1 MAFSINPWYYGHS
14 IREENGMKVLTII
27 VPSLVISVSLLVWF
41 EITKKKTAI
50 YIAKP
55 ISTILVIIAC
65 LLSLF
70 DTGSNDLFTL
80 SVLVGL
86 LFSFG
91 GDMALMFQE
100 KAVPFRIGL
109 VLFLLAHVVY
119 GGTFVTFAGRVPQL
133 ALVLALFFGLGT
145 AIYLLLLPGLGK
157 MKVSVGVYVLI
168 ISFMAAAAV
177 STLYSSQITPQ
188 TAVLVTA
195 GSLLF
200 YISDVILAF
209 NRFRFP
215 MKYNRLSLI
224 PYYAGQLLIAASTY
238 YYVLEV

>member
-1 MAFSINPWYYGHS
+1 
-14 IREENGMKVLTII
+14 MKIFVII
-27 VPSLVISVSLLVWF
+27 IPLLVISVSLLVRL
-41 EITKKKTAI
+41 EIKKQKKGI
-50 YIAKP
+50 YSAKP
-55 ISTILVIIAC
+55 ISTILVIVTC

-70 DTGSNDLFTL
+70 DIGASVPFTL
-80 SVLVGL
+80 SILLGL

-100 KAVPFRIGL
+100 RATYFRAGL
-109 VLFLLAHVVY
+109 VLFLVAHIVY
-119 GGTFVTFAGRVPQL
+119 GGAFVSFAGSVPQFPL
-133 ALVLALFFGLGT
+133 IAALFFGLGT

-157 MKVSVGVYVLI
+157 MKVSVGLYILI

-177 STLYSSQITPQ
+177 STLYSPDITPK
-188 TAVLVTA
+188 TAILVTA

-200 YISDVILAF
+200 YISDVILAL

-224 PYYAGQLLIAASTY
+224 PYYAGQFMIAVSTY
-238 YYVLEV
+238 YFVEVV

>member
-1 MAFSINPWYYGHS
+1 
-14 IREENGMKVLTII
+14 MKIFVII
-27 VPSLVISVSLLVWF
+27 IPLLVISVSLLVRL
-41 EITKKKTAI
+41 EIKKQKKGI
-50 YIAKP
+50 YSAKP
-55 ISTILVIIAC
+55 ISTILVIVTC

-70 DTGSNDLFTL
+70 DIGASVPFTL
-80 SVLVGL
+80 AILLGL

-100 KAVPFRIGL
+100 RATYFRMGL
-109 VLFLLAHVVY
+109 VLFLVAHIVY
-119 GGTFVTFAGRVPQL
+119 GGAFISFAGSVPQFPL
-133 ALVLALFFGLGT
+133 IAALFFGLGT

-157 MKVSVGVYVLI
+157 MKVSVGLYILI

-177 STLYSSQITPQ
+177 STLYSPDITSK
-188 TAVLVTA
+188 TAALVTA

-200 YISDVILAF
+200 YISDVILAL

-224 PYYAGQLLIAASTY
+224 PYYAGQFMIAVSTY
-238 YYVLEV
+238 YFVEVV